1 MKLIFHSHIPFEKLP
16 FKILFGFM
24 LFLSALLWVFLF
36 STTNPIFQ
44 KVKVVELVVSVI
56 ILIGSIVTILFIGYS
71 ETYLENLTF
80 TYCIQIVVS
89 ILVLYIT
96 KTGLSLRPDEGGL
109 RTLFYCLQFVCY
121 TGISIFVTFLPS
133 ALICFIMFLI
143 ISNHN

>member
-1 MKLIFHSHIPFEKLP
+1 MKLILHSHIPFEKLP

-36 STTNPIFQ
+36 SSTNPIFQ

-109 RTLFYCLQFVCY
+109 RTLFYCLQFVGY

>member
-109 RTLFYCLQFVCY
+109 RTLFYCLQFVGY
-121 TGISIFVTFLPS
+121 TGISVFVTFLPS

>member
-44 KVKVVELVVSVI
+44 KVKVVEIVVAVI

-109 RTLFYCLQFVCY
+109 RTLFYCLQFVGY

>member
-1 MKLIFHSHIPFEKLP
+1 MKLILHSHIPFEKLP

-44 KVKVVELVVSVI
+44 KVKVVELVVAVI

-96 KTGLSLRPDEGGL
+96 KTGLSLRPHEGGL
-109 RTLFYCLQFVCY
+109 RTLFDCLQFVCY

>member
-1 MKLIFHSHIPFEKLP
+1 MKLILHSHIPFEKLP

-36 STTNPIFQ
+36 SSTNSIFQ

-109 RTLFYCLQFVCY
+109 RTLFYCLQFVGY

>member
-1 MKLIFHSHIPFEKLP
+1 MKLILHSQMPFEKLP

-36 STTNPIFQ
+36 STTNLIFQ
-44 KVKVVELVVSVI
+44 KVKVVELVVAVI

-71 ETYLENLTF
+71 EIYLENLTF

-96 KTGLSLRPDEGGL
+96 RTGLSLRPAEGGL
-109 RTLFYCLQFVCY
+109 RTLFYCLQFVGY

>member
-109 RTLFYCLQFVCY
+109 RTLFYCLQFVGY

>member
-1 MKLIFHSHIPFEKLP
+1 MKLILHSHIPFEKLP

-36 STTNPIFQ
+36 SSTNPIFQ

-80 TYCIQIVVS
+80 TYCIQIVLS

-109 RTLFYCLQFVCY
+109 RTLFYCLQFVGY